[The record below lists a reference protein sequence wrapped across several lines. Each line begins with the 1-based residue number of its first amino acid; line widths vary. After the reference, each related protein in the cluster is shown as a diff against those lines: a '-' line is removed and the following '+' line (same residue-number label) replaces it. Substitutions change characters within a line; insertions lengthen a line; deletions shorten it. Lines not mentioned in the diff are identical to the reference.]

1 MFKLRDFVLSGNVLV
16 NDFICILFI
25 ELCDN
30 YQLVIGDILLENVIF
45 KDNKFSLKGFVFLKI
60 SDGN

>member
-1 MFKLRDFVLSGNVLV
+1 MFKLIDFVLSGNVLV